1 MNYVISF
8 LEGIITFIS
17 PCILPLLPVYV
28 SYFAGQ
34 GSNNRKKTAFIN
46 AIGFVLGFT
55 FIFILLGAFAG
66 TVGSIL
72 KEYSTAVN
80 IVSGGI
86 VIFFGL
92 QFIGIIKIKFLNQS
106 KKLNINTIK
115 AGFFSSAI
123 FGIIF
128 SIGWTPCAGAF
139 LGSALMLAASSKS
152 SMQGILMLLSF
163 SLGLG
168 VPFIISAI
176 LIEKLK
182 SAFDF
187 IKRNTRVIS
196 VISGGLL
203 VLVGLSMMM
212 GFMGKYLSLLSF

>member
-1 MNYVISF
+1 MSYVISF

-17 PCILPLLPVYV
+17 PCILPLLPIYV

-34 GSNNRKKTAFIN
+34 DSNNKKKTALIN
-46 AIGFVLGFT
+46 AVGFVLGFA

-66 TVGSIL
+66 TIGNIL
-72 KEYSTAVN
+72 QKYSTAVN
-80 IVSGGI
+80 IVSGGV
-86 VIFFGL
+86 VILFGL

-106 KKLNINTIK
+106 KKLNINITK
-115 AGFFSSAI
+115 VGFFSSVI

-152 SMQGILMLLSF
+152 SMQGIMMLLSF

-168 VPFIISAI
+168 IPFIISAV
-176 LIEKLK
+176 LIGRLK

-203 VLVGLSMMM
+203 VLVGILMIM